1 MVRFK
6 LILSTVPSDNEL
18 NQHALWICTEWDT
31 HTDTHTSDIYGD
43 TGGKDKVWHWLFMS
57 RSPQNQK
64 LSLCH
69 SSTISLSSKFLSPG
83 VSKVT
88 KQLKVTKLIYL
99 SLVCSVHCISF
110 LTKISKVRFR
120 NKVITAVCIVFFLAS
135 GGYKC
140 GRVETEWTELKATCL
155 LTVSRT

>member
-1 MVRFK
+1 MICGVVLLHSKCAPVKSDVCREREQKVDEALWELAAMVRFK

-99 SLVCSVHCISF
+99 SLVCSVHYISF
-110 LTKISKVRFR
+110 LTKHFQSQI
-120 NKVITAVCIVFFLAS
+120 
-135 GGYKC
+135 
-140 GRVETEWTELKATCL
+140 
-155 LTVSRT
+155 

>member
-1 MVRFK
+1 MICGVVLLHSKCAPVKSDVCREREQKVDELAAMVRFK

-110 LTKISKVRFR
+110 LTKHFQSQI
-120 NKVITAVCIVFFLAS
+120 
-135 GGYKC
+135 
-140 GRVETEWTELKATCL
+140 
-155 LTVSRT
+155 

>member
-1 MVRFK
+1 MICGVVLLHSKCAPVKSDVCREREQKVDEALWELAAMVRFK

-69 SSTISLSSKFLSPG
+69 STISLSSKFLSPG

-99 SLVCSVHCISF
+99 SLVCSVHYISF
-110 LTKISKVRFR
+110 LTKHFQSQI
-120 NKVITAVCIVFFLAS
+120 
-135 GGYKC
+135 
-140 GRVETEWTELKATCL
+140 
-155 LTVSRT
+155 

>member
-1 MVRFK
+1 MICGVVLLHSKCAPVKSDVCREREQKVDEALWALAAMVRFK

-43 TGGKDKVWHWLFMS
+43 TGGKDKVWHWLFMN

-83 VSKVT
+83 VSKVI

-99 SLVCSVHCISF
+99 SLVCSVHYISF
-110 LTKISKVRFR
+110 LTKHFQSQI
-120 NKVITAVCIVFFLAS
+120 
-135 GGYKC
+135 
-140 GRVETEWTELKATCL
+140 
-155 LTVSRT
+155 

>member
-1 MVRFK
+1 MICGVVLLHSKCAPVKSDVCREREQKVDEALWELAAMVRFK

-69 SSTISLSSKFLSPG
+69 PSTISLSSKFLSPG
-83 VSKVT
+83 VSKIT

-99 SLVCSVHCISF
+99 SLVFSVHYISF
-110 LTKISKVRFR
+110 LTKHFQSQI
-120 NKVITAVCIVFFLAS
+120 
-135 GGYKC
+135 
-140 GRVETEWTELKATCL
+140 
-155 LTVSRT
+155 

>member
-1 MVRFK
+1 MICGVVLLHSKCAPVKSDVCREREQKVYEALWELAAMVRFK

-69 SSTISLSSKFLSPG
+69 STISLSSKFLSPG

-99 SLVCSVHCISF
+99 SLVCSVHYISF
-110 LTKISKVRFR
+110 LTKHFQSQI
-120 NKVITAVCIVFFLAS
+120 
-135 GGYKC
+135 
-140 GRVETEWTELKATCL
+140 
-155 LTVSRT
+155 